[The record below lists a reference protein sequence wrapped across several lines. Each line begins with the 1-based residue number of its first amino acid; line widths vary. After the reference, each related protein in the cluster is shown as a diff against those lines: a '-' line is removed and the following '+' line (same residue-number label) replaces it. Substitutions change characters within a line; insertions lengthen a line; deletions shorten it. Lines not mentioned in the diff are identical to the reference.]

1 MTSGPVLIQDPKGN
15 FSLCPAIP
23 TLRPYMTM
31 GTQVWSASEA
41 REALTPQYAWGI
53 KFKVVAKALNLGGE
67 AMKYSDS
74 KTNRAL
80 GKAASGIGS
89 GLDIYNDA
97 PKALLNAGLKAMG
110 DRKST

>member
-1 MTSGPVLIQDPKGN
+1 MPK
-15 FSLCPAIP
+15 
-23 TLRPYMTM
+23 
-31 GTQVWSASEA
+31 GTQVWSATET

-53 KFKVVAKALNLGGE
+53 NFKDVAKALNLGGE
-67 AMKYSDS
+67 AMQYSDS

-110 DRKST
+110 VEVPNFPAAIGRSEERRVGKECGSGRRR